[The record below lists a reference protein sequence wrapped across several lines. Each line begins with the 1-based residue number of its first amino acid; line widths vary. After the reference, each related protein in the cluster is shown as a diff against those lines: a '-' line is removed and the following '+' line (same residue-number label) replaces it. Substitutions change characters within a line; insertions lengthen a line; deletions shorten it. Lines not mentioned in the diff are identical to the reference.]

1 MDRTS
6 LINILKFLALVGLII
21 EALFSFSIFTALIY
35 HEKIDSFYY
44 YWISCIIFFSL
55 ILIIFKNHK
64 MKLSIK
70 EAILSVNL
78 VWIMGG
84 ILGAIPL
91 IILTKV
97 SFIDGFFESVS
108 GFTTTGATIYS
119 DISNLPKSAL
129 MLRSTMHWIGG
140 MGIIVLSIGLLSL
153 INPTASLALFKS
165 EATGITPEKITP
177 KLKQTALKLWQVY
190 ILITL
195 IDLFL
200 LKIEGM
206 NWFDA
211 INHAFAT
218 ISTGG
223 FSTKSESL
231 GYWINNPLILWTT
244 TVFMLLSGINFIAHI
259 KALKGDFS
267 GFKSEEVKW
276 FLLVFIVLSL
286 TLSLIHYFQSND
298 SLFFDITNGFFTISS
313 ILTTTGFA
321 TINYTLWGQA
331 AVAIIFIAMF
341 LGGNAGSTAGGP
353 KIIRYIVMFKNLKF
367 QIKKFLYPNA
377 IFSVKIDNKPISMN
391 TINSVGAFFFLY
403 ILTNTIIALYLYAC
417 GYDTLTSISAAI
429 ACVGNIGPGFGHVGP
444 VDNFAFFSKTQ
455 KIVLSIGMIIGRLE
469 FFTVLMLLSKDF
481 WKKF

>member
-1 MDRTS
+1 MDRKA
-6 LINILKFLALVGLII
+6 LINIIKFLALVGLII
-21 EALFSFSIFTALIY
+21 EAMFSMVLITAKIY
-35 HEKIDSFYY
+35 NEKIGYFFE
-44 YWISCIIFFSL
+44 YWLGSIIFFGL
-55 ILIIFKNHK
+55 ILILFRKHH

-84 ILGAIPL
+84 VLGAIPL
-91 IILTKV
+91 MLLTHV
-97 SFIDGFFESVS
+97 SFVDGFFESVS

-119 DISNLPKSAL
+119 DISDLPKSAL
-129 MLRSTMHWIGG
+129 MLRSVMHWIGG

-177 KLKQTALKLWQVY
+177 KLKQTAMKLWQVY
-190 ILITL
+190 ILITILDL
-195 IDLFL
+195 IL

-231 GYWINNPLILWTT
+231 GYWIHNPWILWTT
-244 TVFMLLSGINFIAHI
+244 TIFMLLSGINFIAHI
-259 KALKGDFS
+259 KAMKGDFS
-267 GFKSEEVKW
+267 GFKNEETKW
-276 FLLVFIVLSL
+276 YIGLFLVLSVAL
-286 TLSLIHYFQSND
+286 TLVHYFQSND
-298 SLFFDITNGFFTISS
+298 TLFFDATNAFFTISS

-321 TINYTLWGQA
+321 TLDYSQWGQA
-331 AVAIIFIAMF
+331 AIAIIFMAML

-367 QIKKFLYPNA
+367 QIKKFLFPNA
-377 IFSVKIDNKPISMN
+377 IFSVKIDKKPISMN

-403 ILTNTIIALYLYAC
+403 IMTNTIIALYLYAN
-417 GYDTLTSISAAI
+417 GYDTMTSISAAI

-444 VDNFAFFSKTQ
+444 VDNFAFFTDTQ
-455 KIVLSIGMIIGRLE
+455 KIVLAIGMIIGRLE
-469 FFTVLMLLSKDF
+469 FFTVLMLLSRDF